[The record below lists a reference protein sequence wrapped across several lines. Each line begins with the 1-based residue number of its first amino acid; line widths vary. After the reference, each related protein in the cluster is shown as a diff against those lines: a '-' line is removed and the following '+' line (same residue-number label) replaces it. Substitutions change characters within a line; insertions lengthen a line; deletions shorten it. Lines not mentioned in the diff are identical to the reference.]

1 MAAAASGLRSPDDSP
16 RPLGGGSPG
25 PGPAT
30 LAGSAPGGDE
40 GGGDAPTPE
49 GGGAGGGMSNMLGT
63 AMQTVMKTEV
73 MMTQMAR
80 QFPAAA
86 PSLLSAQQGMRQ
98 AVEGI
103 RAALR
108 QITTSPGQPEP
119 PAPNIGG

>member
-1 MAAAASGLRSPDDSP
+1 MAAGPTGLRSPDDTP
-16 RPLGGGSPG
+16 RPPGGTG

-30 LAGSAPGGDE
+30 LAGMAPGGEE
-40 GGGDAPTPE
+40 GPTEAATPQ
-49 GGGAGGGMSNMLGT
+49 GGGAGGGMSGMLGT
-63 AMQTVMKTEV
+63 ALQQVMKTEV

-86 PSLLSAQQGMRQ
+86 PSLLSAQEGMRQ
-98 AVEGI
+98 AVNGI

-108 QITTSPGQPEP
+108 QILTSPGQPEP